1 MILNSG
7 DINYSCC
14 SAWWDFLL
22 WRYPECFVA
31 RIILLIVTIVEN
43 HMIVL
48 DVCVCPY
55 NNEAHCI
62 LNITHSKI
70 RINLLKPLEKNFPG
84 LL

>member
-22 WRYPECFVA
+22 LALPRMLCSKNN
-31 RIILLIVTIVEN
+31 LLIVTIVEN